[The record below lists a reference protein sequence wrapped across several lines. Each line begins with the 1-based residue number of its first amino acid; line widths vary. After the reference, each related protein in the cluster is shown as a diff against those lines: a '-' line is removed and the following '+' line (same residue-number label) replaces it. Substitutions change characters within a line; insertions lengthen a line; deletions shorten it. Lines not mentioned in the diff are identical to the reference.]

1 MEPKHP
7 MNMHKFAKP
16 AAIATATA
24 AVVVGSVAFTLRDA
38 DAAAQPGTAKQVGQS
53 IVFDAGLGTANDLD
67 VLPRTGGG
75 FAVHDEAA
83 TIKLTGTSVCSLSA
97 DKHAVFCPASITL
110 VTLKLQDGDD
120 KVTGTYDIDTV
131 MQTGDGDDHVLG
143 GPGND
148 QISGGP
154 GKDLLYGGF
163 GEDKLEGGTGQD
175 TLYGQAGNDV
185 IGVKSD
191 LEDHLWG
198 SSGKDKLYGGETVH
212 GDDDNDTLYPGINGD
227 LWGGTGVDTLD
238 FSGWTE
244 EVNVSMDGVWND
256 GGDGNDTTEDPCD
269 DWLPGG
275 CIPGAMNAH
284 GDLENVIGT
293 KFGDIIIGNGEEN
306 DFDSGEGNDAIDG
319 RGGDDYLNVG
329 VGQNQRVRGGTGVDT
344 CVGFNITTKTGCDK

>member
-1 MEPKHP
+1 MK
-7 MNMHKFAKP
+7 MRKFVKP

-24 AVVVGSVAFTLRDA
+24 AVAAGSIAFTLRDA
-38 DAAAQPGTAKQVGQS
+38 SAAAQEGTAKQNGTTV
-53 IVFDAGLGTANDLD
+53 VFDAGTGTAN
-67 VLPRTGGG
+67 VIGVSPRTVGG
-75 FAVHDEAA
+75 FSLHDAAA
-83 TIKLTGTSVCSLSA
+83 TIKLSGASTCSISA
-97 DKHAVFCPASITL
+97 DKHSVLCPASITKL
-110 VTLKLQDGDD
+110 TLNLGDGDD
-120 KVTGTYDIDTV
+120 EVNGGTYDIDTTI
-131 MQTGDGDDHVLG
+131 QAGDGEDHVLG

-148 QISGGP
+148 KILGGP
-154 GKDLLYGGF
+154 DKDLLYGGF
-163 GEDKLEGGTGQD
+163 GEDKLEGGAGVD
-175 TLYGQAGNDV
+175 TLYGQAGNDA
-185 IGVKSD
+185 IGVPTD
-191 LEDHLWG
+191 LDDHLWG
-198 SSGKDKLYGGETVH
+198 SSGQDKLYGGETVH

-238 FSGWTE
+238 FSAWTE

-256 GGDGNDTTEDPCD
+256 GGDGNDTTTDPCD

-284 GDLENVIGT
+284 GDLENVVGT
-293 KFGDIIIGNGEEN
+293 KFGDVIIGNGAEN